1 MYAIVETGSKQ
12 YHAAPGEFI
21 DVEKLPVEVGAQV
34 TLDQVLLIA
43 DGESITVGQPTISG
57 ATVTA
62 TVMGQRRYRKVLVF
76 HYAQKKRE
84 RKKNGHRQPFTHLRI
99 EEIAA

>member
-12 YHAAPGEFI
+12 YQAAPGKFI
-21 DVEKLPVEVGAQV
+21 DVEKLLAEVGAQV

-43 DGESITVGQPTISG
+43 DGESITVGQPTIAG

-62 TVMGQRRYRKVLVF
+62 TVMGQQRHRKVIVF
-76 HYAQKKRE
+76 HYSQKKRE

-99 EEIAA
+99 EKITA